1 MGVFDSVRN
10 YLFPTSIQQ
19 SKQNLKVTANNVSNY
34 IFPMYLS
41 RIKQDIGTWRDAIV
55 EAERPL
61 YSYPYRVK
69 MQQLFQDTVLNA
81 HVTACMEVRKHLVM
95 QKDYHL
101 VDKNGNVNEEWT
113 KWAKEEWM
121 LDMMSY
127 GLDAIF
133 YGYQLINVMQIDNN
147 VPTKYQ
153 IIKRHNISPD
163 REVISKMVYV
173 PRGIEFNNPDYTLPD
188 GEKPYDW
195 LFYFDTPTENGV
207 SNCGYGLL
215 YKVAYYEIFL
225 RNLTGFNANYL
236 ELYGS
241 PMRVGK
247 TTKTQENEREEFYQS
262 LVEMGNSGAIL
273 MDLNDEIQLVETK
286 GGAGSGANSYDNFES
301 RIMESISKVMLGH
314 GSALK
319 AVAGKL
325 GSNDDI
331 EAALKRIEVSDC
343 KYWATNCNKTVLP
356 KLRALGIPI
365 PEDLKFEFKNDLE
378 KEEFRAK
385 QDASNKI
392 TAEIAK
398 TMKDAGLQMDA
409 KYFEERTGIP
419 TTEIEVQP
427 NTTNEDVVANIARI
441 KGLYNDANL

>member
-1 MGVFDSVRN
+1 MGILSN
-10 YLFPTSIQQ
+10 IQNILFPTSIDQEKKDLQ
-19 SKQNLKVTANNVSNY
+19 VTSQNVSNY

-41 RIKQDIGTWRDAIV
+41 RIKQDIGTWRAAIV
-55 EAERPL
+55 EAERPV
-61 YSYPYRVK
+61 YSYPYRVR

-81 HVTACMEVRKHLVM
+81 HVTACMEVRKHMVM

-101 VDKNGNVNEEWT
+101 VNKDGVVNEEWT
-113 KWAKEEWM
+113 KWAKKEWM
-121 LDMMSY
+121 MDMMSY

-133 YGYQLINVMQIDNN
+133 YGYQLINLMEIENN
-147 VPTKYQ
+147 TPVKYQ

-173 PRGIEFNNPDYTLPD
+173 PRGIEFNNPDYVLMD

-241 PMRVGK
+241 PIRVGK
-247 TTKTQENEREEFYQS
+247 TTKTQETEREEFYQS

-286 GGAGSGANSYDNFES
+286 GGGGGSNSYDNFES

-314 GSALK
+314 GSAMK
-319 AVAGKL
+319 AVSGKL

-331 EAALKRIEVSDC
+331 KAALKRIEVSDC
-343 KYWATNCNKTVLP
+343 KYWAVNCNKTVLP
-356 KLRALGIPI
+356 KLRALGIAI
-365 PEDLKFEFKNDLE
+365 PEDLCFEFKNDLE
-378 KEEFRAK
+378 KEEFRIK
-385 QDASNKI
+385 EDESNKI
-392 TAEIAK
+392 TADIAK
-398 TMKDAGLQMDA
+398 TMKEAGLQMDA

-419 TTEIEVQP
+419 TTEIEAPVD
-427 NTTNEDVVANIARI
+427 TTNEDAVANIARLRN
-441 KGLYNDANL
+441 LYNEANL